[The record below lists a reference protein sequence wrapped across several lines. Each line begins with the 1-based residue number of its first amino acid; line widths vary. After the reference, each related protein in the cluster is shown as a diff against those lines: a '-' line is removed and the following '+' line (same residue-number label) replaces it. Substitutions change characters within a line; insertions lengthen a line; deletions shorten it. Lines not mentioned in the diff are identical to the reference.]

1 MQNRARLR
9 VPALVLAGAVGL
21 AAACA
26 PGSGSNDDDGDAKKS
41 KSAEQIE
48 TDVSKAGEVTL
59 TVWDQHTSGASNEA
73 LEELN
78 SAFEKEYPNVTIDR
92 VSRNFSDLKQTL
104 QLAITDDDP
113 PDVVQANQGY
123 PDMGSFVSADLLEP
137 MDSYAK
143 VYEWTDAYPQT
154 LLDLNSFSSDGQTWQ
169 GDTLYGLSQTGEI
182 VGIFT
187 NKQKMDELGLE
198 PPKTFEDFERQLGEI
213 EKAGELPIQFGS
225 SDKSPTIHLLGVVL
239 AAQAG
244 ADKARDLVTAQ
255 GDVAWDD
262 PDVVRAIETIQRWN
276 EAGYLTPGANGQT
289 EAQATAAFG
298 KGEGVFHINGTWA
311 ASAAEDGLGKDV
323 GFMNPPPSAD
333 SGNSTSATLGGTGL
347 AWSITSG
354 SGNPDVA
361 AAYIDWITNDD
372 ARDVV
377 AEKGELPALEPP
389 TVQREPGTVHAE
401 IADSWT
407 RIREDDGLVPYLD
420 YTTPTF
426 YDTLTGNM
434 QQVIGG
440 KLKPAD
446 AASALQDDFGKF
458 TE

>member
-9 VPALVLAGAVGL
+9 APALVLAGAVGL

-26 PGSGSNDDDGDAKKS
+26 PGSGSNNADGDAKS
-41 KSAEQIE
+41 KSADQIE
-48 TDVSKAGEVTL
+48 TDVSKAGKVKL

-78 SAFEKEYPNVTIDR
+78 DAFEEEYPNVTIDR
-92 VSRNFSDLKQTL
+92 VSRNFNDLKQTL
-104 QLAITDDDP
+104 QLAITDDEP

-137 MDSYAK
+137 MDSYAE
-143 VYEWTDAYPQT
+143 VYEWTDAYPQS

-182 VGIFT
+182 VGIFY
-187 NKQKMDELGLE
+187 NKQKLDELGMK
-198 PPKTFEDFERQLGEI
+198 PPETFEEFEQQLGEI
-213 EKAGELPIQFGS
+213 EKQGELPIQFGT
-225 SDKSPTIHLLGVVL
+225 SDKSPSIHLLGVVL

-244 ADKARDLVTAQ
+244 PEKARDLVTGN

-262 PDVVRAIETIQRWN
+262 PEVVQAIETIQQWN
-276 EAGYLTPGANGQT
+276 DAGYLTPGSNGQT
-289 EAQATAAFG
+289 GEQATAEFG
-298 KGEGVFHINGTWA
+298 KGKGVFHINGTWA
-311 ASAAEDGLGKDV
+311 ASAAEDQLGKDV
-323 GFMNPPPSAD
+323 GFMNPPPSQD
-333 SGNSTSATLGGTGL
+333 SGQDTSATLGGVGL

-354 SGNPDVA
+354 SKHPDVA
-361 AAYIDWITNDD
+361 AAYIDWITSPE

-389 TVQREPGTVHAE
+389 NAEREPGTVHAE
-401 IADSWT
+401 IARSWT
-407 RIREDDGLVPYLD
+407 EIRENDGLVPYLD
-420 YTTPTF
+420 YATPTF
-426 YDTLTGNM
+426 YDTLTANL

-440 KLKPAD
+440 KTSPAD
-446 AASALQDDFGKF
+446 AAAALQDDFGKF